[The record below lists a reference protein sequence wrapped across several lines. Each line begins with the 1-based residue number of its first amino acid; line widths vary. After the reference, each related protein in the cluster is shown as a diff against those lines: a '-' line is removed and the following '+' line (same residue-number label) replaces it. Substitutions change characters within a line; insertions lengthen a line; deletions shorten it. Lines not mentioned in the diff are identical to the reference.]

1 MRTPVVGLFVL
12 FLMLGVFAAPRAR
25 AADEKDD
32 DDAKTVEAL
41 KGIGLSIGPSSD
53 GKRWIISLTEADLGD
68 KGEIKGDRIEGIKK
82 LKKDLEVAA
91 FKCDLTNEG
100 FAQIGGLAGVKVLV
114 LSRTPKVTSLE
125 PAAKI
130 AGLKG
135 LYLGEV
141 PLTDETLAPLA
152 KCKSL
157 EGLTLRGV
165 KMTDAGLVHIAG
177 LSTLKDLRVWNT
189 DITSDAFKHVKG
201 LTNLEALEFVACPKV
216 TGEGLDQLK
225 GLTKLEKLALAR
237 TQTGDKG
244 LEDLKALKGL
254 KILNLI
260 DTKVTDKGIQSLTA
274 LVGLEE
280 LNLQKTQVTEAGIGQ
295 LQKALPK
302 AHVEH

>member
-1 MRTPVVGLFVL
+1 MSVL
-12 FLMLGVFAAPRAR
+12 LAPALRGADDKD
-25 AADEKDD
+25 DEKI
-32 DDAKTVEAL
+32 VEAL
-41 KGIGLSIGPSSD
+41 KKAGLSIGASSD
-53 GKRWIISLTEADLGD
+53 GKRWIVLLTDNDLAEG
-68 KGEIKGDRIEGIKK
+68 KIKGDRIEGLKK
-82 LKKDLEVAA
+82 LKKELEVAA
-91 FKCDLTNEG
+91 FKCDLSNDG
-100 FAQIGGLAGVKVLV
+100 LAQIGELATVKVLV
-114 LSRTPKVTSLE
+114 LSRTPKLTTLE

-152 KCKSL
+152 KCKAL

-165 KMTDAGLVHIAG
+165 KMSDAGLAHVAG
-177 LSTLKDLRVWNT
+177 LTSLKDLRVWNT
-189 DITSDAFKHVKG
+189 DITSAAYGHVKG
-201 LTNLEALEFVACPKV
+201 LTNLEALEIVACPKV
-216 TGEGLDQLK
+216 TGEGLEQLQ

-244 LEDLKALKGL
+244 LDSLKALKGL

-260 DTKVTDKGIQSLTA
+260 DTKVTDKGVESLCT

-280 LNLQKTQVTEAGIGQ
+280 LNLQKTQVSETGIGQ

>member
-1 MRTPVVGLFVL
+1 MRTRVAGAFML
-12 FLMLGVFAAPRAR
+12 FLMFGLSVSQPVRGADDKDG
-25 AADEKDD
+25 DEK
-32 DDAKTVEAL
+32 TVAAL
-41 KGIGLSIGPSSD
+41 KKAGLNIGASSD
-53 GKRWIISLTEADLGD
+53 GKRWIVLLTDTDLGD
-68 KGEIKGDRIEGIKK
+68 KGEIKSDRADGLKK
-82 LKKDLEVAA
+82 LKKELEIAA
-91 FKCDLTNEG
+91 FKCDLSDAG
-100 FAQIGGLAGVKVLV
+100 LAQIGELSGVKVLV
-114 LSRTPKVTSLE
+114 LSRTPKLTTLE

-141 PLTDETLAPLA
+141 PLDDKTLAPLA

-165 KMTDAGLVHIAG
+165 KMTDAGLAHVAELTG
-177 LSTLKDLRVWNT
+177 LKDLRVWNS
-189 DITSDAFKHVKG
+189 DITSAAFGHVKG
-201 LTNLEALEFVACPKV
+201 LTNLEALEIVACPKV
-216 TGEGLDQLK
+216 TGEGLDNLAA
-225 GLTKLEKLALAR
+225 LTKLEKLALAR

-244 LEDLKALKGL
+244 LENLKALKGL

-260 DTKVTDKGIQSLTA
+260 DTKVTDKGVESLAT

-280 LNLQKTQVTEAGIGQ
+280 LNLQKTHVTEAGIGQ